1 MMEMWNL
8 ITTADLTPN
17 QFYMLYFMKNNISP
31 VHVNIHQ
38 ELRAVITKGYIN
50 DLTSGAGQKYE
61 LTPKAYSAID
71 QVESLFKVHK
81 KKTDTQIMGDDYQT
95 KIKTYLELFPKLR
108 LPSGKAAR
116 SDKKNVET
124 AMRWFQENYDYSWDT
139 ILKATEAYVIDYQM
153 RNYKYMQ
160 TSQYF
165 IRKQNSDRTWG
176 SELANWCSDLV
187 NDNVQNSDNYFSENV
202 K

>member
-1 MMEMWNL
+1 
-8 ITTADLTPN
+8 
-17 QFYMLYFMKNNISP
+17 MLFRS
-31 VHVNIHQ
+31 
-38 ELRAVITKGYIN
+38 
-50 DLTSGAGQKYE
+50 
-61 LTPKAYSAID
+61 
-71 QVESLFKVHK
+71 
-81 KKTDTQIMGDDYQT
+81 GDDYQT

>member
-1 MMEMWNL
+1 MVMWNL

-38 ELRAVITKGYIN
+38 ELRAVIAKGYIN

-61 LTPKAYSAID
+61 LTPKAHSAID
-71 QVESLFKVHK
+71 QVESLFRVQK
-81 KKTDTQIMGDDYQT
+81 KKTDTQIMGDDYQA
-95 KIKTYLELFPKLR
+95 KIKTYLELFPKIR

-124 AMRWFQENYDYSWDT
+124 AMRWFQENYEYDWDT
-139 ILKATEAYVIDYQM
+139 ILRATEAYVIDYQM
-153 RNYKYMQ
+153 RNYKFMQ

-165 IRKQNSDRTWG
+165 IRKQNSDKTWA